1 MTAIWLCLLLPKQ
14 ACGGYILF
22 IGIVVGSGAE
32 TGVCRKIYEHPA

>member
-1 MTAIWLCLLLPKQ
+1 
-14 ACGGYILF
+14 LF